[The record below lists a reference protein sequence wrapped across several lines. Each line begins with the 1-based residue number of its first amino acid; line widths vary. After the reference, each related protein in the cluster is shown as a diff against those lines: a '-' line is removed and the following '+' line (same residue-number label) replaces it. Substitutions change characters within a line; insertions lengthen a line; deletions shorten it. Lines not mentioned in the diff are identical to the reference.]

1 MKKYCFIALA
11 VTGMAALSVACSK
24 SGLQKEPFA
33 DAPWAVD
40 KTLPVP
46 ISFGANGLFDIATKG
61 APIYKEGDAP
71 NWNGTTLSIFGAQ
84 MDPNLTCSATL
95 FTDPRVLLDRV
106 SAKVDSKVDREDVV
120 FTSGNNVIHRYYPM
134 VSGSTNRYNYSFV
147 GYHAPSPTGV
157 GNDEAGNPYVNF
169 NLAPSPATNNE
180 DILWARTN
188 AIPFT
193 FDNGSGA
200 GEVTYNG
207 FNADYIRNAY
217 NKWMDPESPEYDQA
231 EYEAHLPKLSFTHQA
246 AMLRFK
252 IKAADARALSTFW
265 DGGVGTGT
273 PILQVGNSFK
283 VAVRQP
289 VARLNLATGELTP
302 ANTTVV
308 ATEYDYTAAPVTPVD
323 YSEGTDYGTG
333 LFVIPGT
340 RVAGTYDERGQL
352 TNASEVTAPAIR
364 FTYTNNRSGEVV
376 SVPTEDLP
384 PLELKV
390 PEGGYVAGKIYTYYI
405 TVMSIE
411 EILISAVLSQ
421 EWEEGVFDNTGD
433 NVIPIG

>member
-11 VTGMAALSVACSK
+11 VAGMAALSVACSK

-61 APIYKEGDAP
+61 APIYSEGDAA
-71 NWNGTTLSIFGAQ
+71 NWNETTLSIFGAQ
-84 MDPNLTCSATL
+84 MDADLTCTTSR

-106 SAKVDSKVDREDVV
+106 SAKVSGEDVV

-147 GYHAPSPTGV
+147 GYHAPAITAV
-157 GNDEAGNPYVNF
+157 GNDEDGNPYVNF
-169 NLAPSPATNNE
+169 TLAPDPDTNNE
-180 DILWARTN
+180 DILWARTDAASFMYN
-188 AIPFT
+188 
-193 FDNGSGA
+193 NGSGA
-200 GEVTYNG
+200 GEVEYNG

-217 NKWMDPESPEYDQA
+217 NKWIGEDAENPIDQA
-231 EYEAHLPKLSFTHQA
+231 EYDAHLPKLEFTHQA
-246 AMLRFK
+246 AMIRFK
-252 IKAADARALSTFW
+252 IKADDARALSTFW
-265 DGGVGTGT
+265 DGDEA
-273 PILQVGNSFK
+273 ILEVGNSFK

-289 VARLNLATGELTP
+289 NARLNLATGALTP
-302 ANTTVV
+302 ANATVV
-308 ATEYDYTAAPVTPVD
+308 TTEYVYSGTPVTPVD
-323 YSEGTDYGTG
+323 YTEGTDYGTG
-333 LFVIPGT
+333 IFVIPGT
-340 RVAGTYDERGQL
+340 RVAGTYDENGQL
-352 TNASEVTAPAIR
+352 TNATEVTAPAIR
-364 FTYTNNRSGEVV
+364 FTYTNKRIPEGEEERVV

-411 EILISAVLSQ
+411 EIFISAALSQ
-421 EWEEGVFDNTGD
+421 EWTEGEFDATGD

>member
-11 VTGMAALSVACSK
+11 VSGIAALSVACSK

-61 APIYKEGDAP
+61 APIYKEGDDS

-84 MDPNLTCSATL
+84 MDPDLTCSATL

-106 SAKVDSKVDREDVV
+106 SAKVDGADVV
-120 FTSGNNVIHRYYPM
+120 FTSRNNVIHRYYPM

-157 GNDEAGNPYVNF
+157 GNDEDGKPYVNF
-169 NLAPSPATNNE
+169 TLAPSPATNNE
-180 DILWARTN
+180 DILWARTD
-188 AIPFT
+188 AVEFEY
-193 FDNGSGA
+193 NG
-200 GEVTYNG
+200 VNYNG

-217 NKWMDPESPEYDQA
+217 TQWIGEDAENPINQA

-246 AMLRFK
+246 AMIRFK

-265 DGGVGTGT
+265 DGAVGTGT

-289 VARLNLATGELTP
+289 GARLNLATGALTP

-323 YSEGTDYGTG
+323 YTEGTDYGTG

-340 RVAGTYDERGQL
+340 RVAGTYDENGQL

-390 PEGGYVAGKIYTYYI
+390 PEGGYAAGKIYTYYI

-411 EILISAVLSQ
+411 EILISATLSQ
-421 EWEEGVFDNTGD
+421 EWEEGGFDATGD
-433 NVIPIG
+433 NVIPVG

>member
-11 VTGMAALSVACSK
+11 VSGIAALSVACSK
-24 SGLQKEPFA
+24 SGLQKDPFA

-61 APIYKEGDAP
+61 APIYKEGEAS

-84 MDPNLTCSATL
+84 IDPDHPDLTCTATQ

-106 SAKVDSKVDREDVV
+106 SAKVDGENVV
-120 FTSGNNVIHRYYPM
+120 FTSGNRVIQRYYPM

-157 GNDEAGNPYVNF
+157 GNDGDGNPYVNF

-217 NKWMDPESPEYDQA
+217 ALWIGEDAEHPNDQA
-231 EYEAHLPKLSFTHQA
+231 QYEAHLPKLSFTHQA

-252 IKAADARALSTFW
+252 IKADDPRALSTFW
-265 DGGVGTGT
+265 NGGVGTGT

-289 VARLNLATGELTP
+289 VARLNLATGALTP

-323 YSEGTDYGTG
+323 CTEGTDYGTG

-340 RVAGTYDERGQL
+340 RVAGTYNERGQL

-364 FTYTNNRSGEVV
+364 FTYTNTLSDEVV

-405 TVMSIE
+405 TVKSIE

-421 EWEEGVFDNTGD
+421 EWEEGDFDDTGD